1 VENIDYAHVFE
12 EIADLLEIQ
21 GANPFRIRAYRNGAR
36 TIETLAQ
43 PLESLLEDPDA
54 RLEDL
59 PGIGKDLA
67 AKMRELYKTGQLQFI
82 VELRQEVPASLVQI
96 MHIPGLG
103 PKRARLLW
111 EGLEVT
117 SLEELEEAAKSGALE
132 GLPGFG
138 KTLQARV
145 IKGIEELKARAGR
158 FKLSDA
164 DIYVKPLIGYLKKA
178 KGLVDLEVAGS
189 YRRRCETVGD
199 IDILATTD
207 DGSPIMD
214 HFVAYRDVKE
224 VLAKGP
230 TKSSI
235 VLTGGLQ
242 VDLRLVQRESYGAA
256 MVYFTGSKAH
266 NIVIRGISRDRGLKI
281 NEYGVFEGSELIGG
295 ETEEEVYSAVDL
307 PWIPPE
313 LREAHGEVEAAR
325 AGRLPKTIE
334 LKQIRGDLQMHTQY
348 SDGKDT
354 VREMVEACRER
365 RYKYMAITDHSPA
378 LAMAG
383 VKPSDFWKQ
392 YQEIEKIQVD
402 YEDIRILKSAEVD
415 ILDDGSLALDD
426 DLLDAMDVVVI
437 SVHSKFNMSRDEMTC
452 RITRA
457 MQHPQVNILAHP
469 TGRVINR
476 REPYPVDVEE
486 LVKVAK
492 DTGVMLELNA
502 QPDRLDLRDFHL
514 QMARESGVKVVI
526 STDAHRAA
534 ELDYMRYGV
543 EQARRGWLEGSDVAN
558 TYPLKKFLGLLN
570 K

>member
-1 VENIDYAHVFE
+1 VENIDYVRVLE

-36 TIETLAQ
+36 TIETLSQ
-43 PLESLLEDPDA
+43 PLESLLEDAGA

-59 PGIGKDLA
+59 PAIGKDLA
-67 AKMRELYKTGQLQFI
+67 AKMRELYETGQLQFL
-82 VELRQEVPASLVQI
+82 VELREEVPASLVQI

-103 PKRARLLW
+103 PKRARQLW

-117 SLEELEEAAKSGALE
+117 SLEDLEEAAKGGAIE

-164 DIYVKPLIGYLKKA
+164 DIYVKPLITYLKKA
-178 KGLVDLEVAGS
+178 RGLADLEVAGS

-199 IDILATTD
+199 VDILATTD

-235 VLTGGLQ
+235 VLKGGLQ
-242 VDLRLVQRESYGAA
+242 IDLRLVQRESYGAA

-266 NIVIRGISRDRGLKI
+266 NIVIRGISRERGLKI
-281 NEYGVFEGSELIGG
+281 NEYGVFEGSELICG
-295 ETEEEVYSAVDL
+295 ETEEEVYGAIDL

-313 LREAHGEVEAAR
+313 LREAHGEIEAAR
-325 AGRLPKTIE
+325 EGLLPKTLE

-348 SDGKDT
+348 SDGKNT

-392 YQEIEKIQVD
+392 YREIDEIQKEHD
-402 YEDIRILKSAEVD
+402 DIRILKSAEVD

-437 SVHSKFNMSRDEMTC
+437 SVHSKFNMSRDAMTR

-469 TGRVINR
+469 TGRLINR

-514 QMARESGVKVVI
+514 QMARESGVKIVI

-534 ELDYMRYGV
+534 ELDHMRYGV
-543 EQARRGWLEGSDVAN
+543 DQARRGWLEGSDVAN
-558 TYPLKKFLGLLN
+558 TYALKKFLKLLN